1 VPLKLSNDSL
11 EDDILPL
18 GGLEAQFH
26 EASLED
32 GLELALVEIG
42 LAEDLAGSSCYAQVF
57 CLRECILFA
66 FVRTHLV
73 AAAVLILVHLL
84 GDFSHSKASLPFAHH

>member
-32 GLELALVEIG
+32 GLELALVEVG

-57 CLRECILFA
+57 CLRVCILF
-66 FVRTHLV
+66 VRTNLV
-73 AAAVLILVHLL
+73 ATAVLTLVHLL
-84 GDFSHSKASLPFAHH
+84 GDFSHSEASLPFGPH